1 MELRLHEYTL
11 PLKHPFKIS
20 RGTVTV
26 QQSLIVELQQDGVS
40 GYGEAVSSTYYNSP
54 IETMRKHLE
63 GMQPLLAGETLR
75 GTNSFWNLCAKRLA
89 HRFQNEL
96 VPRNVSPAS
105 NGCMPSRCFRIVSI
119 GEL

>member
-54 IETMRKHLE
+54 IETMRNHLV
-63 GMQPLLAGETLR
+63 GMQPLLAGEHWVGLATSVR
-75 GTNSFWNLCAKRLA
+75 TPKRHSEVSGYDWVAKVA
-89 HRFQNEL
+89 TKSW
-96 VPRNVSPAS
+96 PP
-105 NGCMPSRCFRIVSI
+105 
-119 GEL
+119 